1 VADPRVINGGGNEW
15 YTPPQYIEAAREVMG
30 GIDLDPASN
39 DIAAQWINATSYYTI
54 TDNGLAKSWEGRVWM
69 NPPYSQP
76 LISQF
81 FEKLLSEFEKGTV
94 SEAIALTN
102 NNTDTAWFHQ
112 VMRDV
117 QAVCFTRGRIKF
129 LFEGTNKKASPTQGQ
144 VFLLFGASS
153 SAICRSVFT
162 VRNLFINFSEP
173 SSVTVFPRSISPLI
187 RQSYPMKRWLLAS
200 LQSNSES
207 AVAALLLSR
216 IRAQR

>member
-1 VADPRVINGGGNEW
+1 MRPLVYSKAVEAGRLMADPRVINGGGNEW

-144 VFLLFGASS
+144 VFYYLGPAPQRFVEVFSQFGT
-153 SAICRSVFT
+153 C
-162 VRNLFINFSEP
+162 
-173 SSVTVFPRSISPLI
+173 
-187 RQSYPMKRWLLAS
+187 LLAS
-200 LQSNSES
+200 PNPLP
-207 AVAALLLSR
+207 
-216 IRAQR
+216 